1 MKIPHKKTNV
11 ENEAVS
17 PENRAEASEKPV
29 DYSANT
35 SPTRTRTASR
45 DCAGLRLDQALAKLF
60 PEHSRSRLQGWIRD
74 GRVLVDGKAA
84 SESHGGGVK
93 GFLAGLLAFGPVSSD
108 TIIAKA
114 IEAGISKRS
123 IQRAAEQMLI
133 TRTKCGF
140 RDGWIW
146 ALPRSEGAKE

>member
-1 MKIPHKKTNV
+1 MTRDV
-11 ENEAVS
+11 GVS
-17 PENRAEASEKPV
+17 SEYRTCSECDRISASGACLEGAEDRPSQRAPRQCIHFVPFRDAY
-29 DYSANT
+29 DL
-35 SPTRTRTASR
+35 RT
-45 DCAGLRLDQALAKLF
+45 
-60 PEHSRSRLQGWIRD
+60 
-74 GRVLVDGKAA
+74 GRELWPCKAA

-93 GFLAGLLAFGPVSSD
+93 GFLAGLLALGPESSD
-108 TIIAKA
+108 VIIAKA